1 MSVVVPAP
9 TALPTGTWTV
19 DPSHSHVEFA
29 ITHLGFATV
38 KGRVASFSGT
48 LVGGEQPRLEG
59 TLDLTSLTTFSAD
72 RDAHLKAPDFFDT
85 ERYPE
90 GRFVA
95 ASFEPAGDV
104 LVVRGDLT
112 LRGVTEPVELTAVVT
127 GAGEDPWGNERIGL
141 ELEGTIERAKWG
153 IDWNAPTPGGGLLLG
168 GDVRLSASFSL
179 VREG

>member
-1 MSVVVPAP
+1 MSALAPSPTVV
-9 TALPTGTWTV
+9 PTGTWAV
-19 DPSHSHVEFA
+19 DPSHSHVEFS

-48 LVGGEQPRLEG
+48 LVGGEEPRLDG

-72 RDAHLKAPDFFDT
+72 RDGHLKTPDFFDT

-95 ASFEPAGDV
+95 TSFEPAGDT
-104 LVVRGDLT
+104 LLVRGDLT
-112 LRGVTEPVELTAVVT
+112 LRGVTEPVELTGVVT
-127 GAGEDPWGNERIGL
+127 GGGEDPWGNERIGVAL
-141 ELEGTIERAKWG
+141 AGVIERAKWG
-153 IDWNAPTPGGGLLLG
+153 IDWNAPVPGGGLLLG
-168 GDVRLSASFSL
+168 AEVRLAASFSL